1 MSFNAI
7 TQDIMDGREDSAASR
22 VSETAPP
29 CIPLCN
35 DLVPLESILYT
46 EELKRR
52 PTRAPNY
59 AAENRALLTP
69 AQALVDSPCTIL
81 QTLSD
86 TVMAL
91 LNADSAGLSLLTPD
105 EKRFHWPSIAGMWS
119 PHAGGGTPREFGPCG
134 DVLDCNAPL
143 LFKRFERWYPYLIEA
158 TPMAEEC
165 LLVPFYVGG
174 RAVGTIWAIAHDAQR
189 QFDAE
194 DLRQLESLGKF
205 ASSAYRATE
214 SLNTE
219 KEFNRSI
226 IDSSPDC
233 IMVIALEGNL
243 LSMHNGKALLGVED
257 IRPFLNK
264 SWITFWEGDDLS
276 AAQEAVEA
284 AAAGRQGRFVGF
296 FRTMRGEPKWW
307 DVAISPM
314 LDTHGK
320 PTRLLAV
327 SRDVTERKWAEMNLN
342 FLSSIT
348 QDLANSTELDETVA
362 NIGAKIGAYFG
373 LTRFTFADVE
383 QSVDEVVVSHDW
395 HRDDVP
401 GLIGM
406 HRLAD
411 FVGEEFIRAARAGET
426 IVVRD
431 TADDAR
437 TNPETFEAMQI
448 ASFVCVPLIRD
459 GLWRSTLCLCHSAP
473 YPWRPD
479 EIELTRTLSE
489 RIWTRLEHLR
499 SDETLRQRNAQFE
512 ALFNHAPLC
521 VYLVDADF
529 RIRHVNPMALPV
541 FGNIPDLIGRDFG
554 EVMHILWASERA
566 DETIRLFRHT
576 LETGAPCYVPEQ
588 IERRADLQ
596 VTEYYEWQINSI
608 PLPDGSQG
616 VVCYFRDISEPVRA
630 QQQIVASEQR
640 YRNLFNSMDEGYC
653 IIEMIFDELG
663 KPVDWIYLEV
673 NPAFGKLTGLH
684 EAAGKRVLELI
695 PDHEAHWLETYGKVA
710 LTGEAIRFVS
720 EAKALQRS
728 FDLYAFKIGG
738 TDSRTIAVLF
748 TNITERLKAQQA
760 LSEAAHAL
768 ADLDRRKDEFL
779 ALLSHELRNP
789 LAPIANAV
797 KILQLHQN
805 KDSIQQ
811 QAHAIIE
818 RQVGNLKHLI
828 DDLLEVSRITTGQIQ
843 LQRGRIDV
851 RCALDRAMET
861 ARPLIVQRRHKL
873 TLSVPPQPL
882 WLYADAARLEQVVVN
897 LLTNAAKYTDEGG
910 QLWLSVEQE
919 GDTAV
924 LRVRDTGIGIAAE
937 LLPRIFD
944 MFTQAER
951 SLDRAQGGLGI
962 GLCLVRRLVD
972 LHGGSVEAKS
982 VVGEGSEF
990 VVRLPLMPASIA
1002 PLPSPLLP
1010 GTPETVALSVAFRRV
1025 LVIDD
1030 NIDAA
1035 QSLGMLFTASGHEV
1049 RMAYDGL
1056 GAVEA
1061 ALDFRPD
1068 LMVIDIGLPG
1078 FSGLEVA
1085 KRIRKLAPLENI
1097 VLVALTGYGQATD
1110 RARALEA
1117 GFDHHLVKPA
1127 DFDEVQKI
1135 LTSITQNAA

>member
-1 MSFNAI
+1 
-7 TQDIMDGREDSAASR
+7 MDAPEDYEAVQ
-22 VSETAPP
+22 VSEAGPP
-29 CIPLCN
+29 CVTLS
-35 DLVPLESILYT
+35 DAMAPLESILYT

-52 PTRAPNY
+52 PARTPNY
-59 AAENRALLTP
+59 AAENRALLTL
-69 AQALVDSPCTIL
+69 AQALVDSPRTIL

-91 LNADSAGLSLLTPD
+91 LHADSAGLSLLTPD
-105 EKRFHWPSIAGMWS
+105 EKRFHWPAIAGMWS
-119 PHAGGGTPREFGPCG
+119 PHTGGGTPREFGPCG
-134 DVLDCNAPL
+134 DVLDCNTPL
-143 LFKRFERWYPYLIEA
+143 LFKRFERRYPYLLEA

-174 RAVGTIWAIAHDAQR
+174 RAVGTIWAIAHNAQR

-205 ASSAYRATE
+205 ASSAYQATE

-233 IMVIALEGNL
+233 IKVLDLEGNL
-243 LSMHNGKALLGVED
+243 LSMHNGLALLGIED
-257 IRPFLNK
+257 IRPFVNK
-264 SWITFWEGDDLS
+264 SWIAFWEGDDVS
-276 AAQEAVEA
+276 AAQKAVA
-284 AAAGRQGRFVGF
+284 AATAGRQGRFVGF
-296 FRTMRGEPKWW
+296 FRTLRGEPKWW
-307 DVAISPM
+307 DVVISPM
-314 LDTHGK
+314 LDTHGT

-327 SRDVTERKWAEMNLN
+327 SRDVTERKWAETNLN
-342 FLSSIT
+342 FLSAIT
-348 QDLANSTELDETVA
+348 QDLAKSTGLDETIA

-373 LTRFTFADVE
+373 LSRFAFADINE
-383 QSVDEVVVSHDW
+383 SVDEAVIARDW

-401 GLIGM
+401 GLVGM

-411 FVGEEFIRAARAGET
+411 FVGEEFVRVARAGET

-431 TADDAR
+431 TAADAR
-437 TNPETFEAMQI
+437 THRETFAAMQI

-459 GLWRSTLCLCHSAP
+459 GLWRSTLCFYHSAP
-473 YPWRPD
+473 YPWRQD
-479 EIELTRTLSE
+479 EIELTRELSE

-499 SDETLRQRNAQFE
+499 SEEALHQRNAQFE
-512 ALFNHAPLC
+512 ALFNHTPLC
-521 VYLVDADF
+521 VFLVDAEF

-541 FGNIPDLIGRDFG
+541 FGNIPDLLGRDFA

-653 IIEMIFDELG
+653 IIEMIFDELS
-663 KPVDWIYLEV
+663 KPVDWLYLEV

-684 EAAGKRVLELI
+684 EAAGRRVLELI
-695 PDHEAHWLETYGKVA
+695 PGHDEHWFEIYGKVA

-720 EAKALQRS
+720 ESKALGRS
-728 FDLYAFKIGG
+728 FDLYAFRIGG
-738 TDSRTIAVLF
+738 ADRRTIAVLF
-748 TNITERLKAQQA
+748 TNITEHLQAQQA
-760 LSEAAHAL
+760 LGEAAHEL
-768 ADLDRRKDEFL
+768 AELARRKDEFL
-779 ALLSHELRNP
+779 AMLSHELRNP

-797 KILQLHQN
+797 KILQLQQN

-861 ARPLIVQRRHKL
+861 ARPLIVQRRHEL

-937 LLPRIFD
+937 LLPHIFD

-962 GLCLVRRLVD
+962 GLCLVQRLVN

-990 VVRLPLMPASIA
+990 VVRLPLMLASMA
-1002 PLPSPLLP
+1002 PLPLPL
-1010 GTPETVALSVAFRRV
+1010 GTADTASLSGEFRRV

-1030 NIDAA
+1030 NADAA
-1035 QSLGMLFTASGHEV
+1035 LSLGMLLRASGHEV

-1068 LMVIDIGLPG
+1068 MMVIDIGLPG

-1085 KRIRKLAPLENI
+1085 KRIRKIAPLENI

-1117 GFDHHLVKPA
+1117 GFNHHLVKPT

-1135 LTSITQNAA
+1135 LTSVTQNPT